1 MNTLRRLATAALVA
15 FGFVLAM
22 ASQPHH
28 AQAEMMQLTFSG
40 TLTAVDSLLTPYF
53 STGQDFQ
60 GTVLFDSSAA
70 NVSSDSNIGLYPAIS
85 SASIQIGAYQI
96 LKTSGISNIF
106 VGMNLSFFG
115 GNDMVDLSMN
125 SPLSLS
131 GNLGGFD
138 PNQLQLKLISFGGT
152 GFADTSITNMY
163 TASPSQYQYQYMSL
177 TFSKPSAEQSAGI
190 AMNSA
195 RNAFF
200 ASWNVAPVAVPE
212 PSTYTMAVAGL
223 ACGGYSMWRRRE
235 RA

>member
-1 MNTLRRLATAALVA
+1 
-15 FGFVLAM
+15 
-22 ASQPHH
+22 
-28 AQAEMMQLTFSG
+28 
-40 TLTAVDSLLTPYF
+40 
-53 STGQDFQ
+53 
-60 GTVLFDSSAA
+60 
-70 NVSSDSNIGLYPAIS
+70 
-85 SASIQIGAYQI
+85 
-96 LKTSGISNIF
+96 
-106 VGMNLSFFG
+106 
-115 GNDMVDLSMN
+115 
-125 SPLSLS
+125 
-131 GNLGGFD
+131 
-138 PNQLQLKLISFGGT
+138 
-152 GFADTSITNMY
+152 MY